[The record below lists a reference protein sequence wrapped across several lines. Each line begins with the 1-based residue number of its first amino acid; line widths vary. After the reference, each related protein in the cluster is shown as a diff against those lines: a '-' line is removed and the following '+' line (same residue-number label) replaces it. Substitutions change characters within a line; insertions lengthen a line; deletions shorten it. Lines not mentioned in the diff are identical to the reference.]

1 MDFVIDEVDSFDD
14 LKALACYTMTS
25 QMKVPE
31 IFGHKGGTR
40 RIHSHLILDQLQV
53 QSLRLL

>member
-1 MDFVIDEVDSFDD
+1 MNFMIDEVDSFDD
-14 LKALACYTMTS
+14 LKALACYTMKS
-25 QMKVPE
+25 RMKVPE
-31 IFGHKGGTR
+31 IFGHKGGTG

>member
-1 MDFVIDEVDSFDD
+1 MDFVIDEVVCFDD
-14 LKALACYTMTS
+14 LKTLACYTMNS

-31 IFGHKGGTR
+31 TFGHKGGIG

-53 QSLRLL
+53 QLLHLL